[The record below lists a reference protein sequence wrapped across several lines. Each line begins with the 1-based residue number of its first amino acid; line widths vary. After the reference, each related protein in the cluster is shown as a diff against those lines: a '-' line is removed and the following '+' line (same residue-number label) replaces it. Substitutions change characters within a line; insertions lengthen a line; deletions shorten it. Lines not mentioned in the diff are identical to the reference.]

1 MATNEKLQR
10 ELIIK
15 TIKALINTNLA
26 ILDLH
31 KELFKNSK
39 ESIEAINKNIRI
51 SKKALNNVEKI
62 NHIEILRSLYGNLI
76 TNKEY
81 VFALAPALINSKK
94 CKYWD
99 TTKSGFDEFM
109 ALEKEANE
117 IAKKKYEEQQKEQEM
132 IEKAKQ
138 EGKKVEYV
146 YDQVEKRNKP
156 MIVEENNN
164 A

>member
-1 MATNEKLQR
+1 M
-10 ELIIK
+10 
-15 TIKALINTNLA
+15 
-26 ILDLH
+26 
-31 KELFKNSK
+31 
-39 ESIEAINKNIRI
+39 
-51 SKKALNNVEKI
+51 
-62 NHIEILRSLYGNLI
+62 YGNLI

>member
-1 MATNEKLQR
+1 MTNEKLQR

-15 TIKALINTNLA
+15 VIKSLINTNLA

-31 KELFKNSK
+31 KDLFKENK
-39 ESIEAINKNIRI
+39 ESIEAINKNIRA
-51 SKKALNNVEKI
+51 SKKALNNIEKI

-76 TNKEY
+76 TNKEM

-109 ALEKEANE
+109 ALEQEANE
-117 IAKKKYEEQQKEQEM
+117 IAKKKFEQQAKEQEM
-132 IEKAKQ
+132 VEKAKQ

-156 MIVEENNN
+156 MIIEENNN